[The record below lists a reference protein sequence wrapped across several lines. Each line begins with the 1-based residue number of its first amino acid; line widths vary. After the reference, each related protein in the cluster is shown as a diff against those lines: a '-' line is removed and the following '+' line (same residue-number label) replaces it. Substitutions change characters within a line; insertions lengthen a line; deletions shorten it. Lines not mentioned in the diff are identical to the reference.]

1 MKLWGSDMYTSWKE
15 NSAAVLVGL
24 AIAWVGL
31 TDVALAGTGIIAA
44 VPGPLA
50 GAGLPA
56 LAVAGGA
63 LWLFRKLR
71 SPRQ

>member
-1 MKLWGSDMYTSWKE
+1 MSISFFK
-15 NSAAVLVGL
+15 NSAQVLVCL
-24 AIAWVGL
+24 AVACVGL
-31 TDVALAGTGIIAA
+31 TDLALAGGPFVA

-56 LAVAGGA
+56 LASAGGA

>member
-1 MKLWGSDMYTSWKE
+1 MCSSFSKR
-15 NSAAVLVGL
+15 NAAAVLLGL
-24 AIAWVGL
+24 ATAWLGL
-31 TDVALAGTGIIAA
+31 TDVALAGQTFA
-44 VPGPLA
+44 VPGPIA

-71 SPRQ
+71 SRRQ